1 MFNNYLEGS
10 LVLPGFIIIGTM
22 KGGTTSL
29 YRYLG
34 EHREVGISSEK
45 EINFFRTEEEFQ
57 KGQEWYKKLFAND
70 KKIVGEASPD
80 YTKRHLYPGVA
91 ERINSLLPNVKLIY
105 ILRDPL
111 ERIISHYV
119 HNYAQGRESKDL
131 NEILK
136 NPENKYN
143 LTSKYFY
150 QIEPYLTYFEP
161 KDILIIE
168 SEELRQNTK
177 KVVEQVL
184 QFIKVTPNFDSNIL
198 NREFHVSR
206 KKGRRTEI
214 EQILVKTFKNQ
225 ILKEVLKPFRPYFRK
240 LFKPKKIKRPAIDK
254 ENRILFLR
262 QFESDLKQ
270 LKNIFNFIP
279 GNWKI

>member
-1 MFNNYLEGS
+1 
-10 LVLPGFIIIGTM
+10 M

-131 NEILK
+131 NEIL
-136 NPENKYN
+136 
-143 LTSKYFY
+143 
-150 QIEPYLTYFEP
+150 
-161 KDILIIE
+161 
-168 SEELRQNTK
+168 
-177 KVVEQVL
+177 
-184 QFIKVTPNFDSNIL
+184 
-198 NREFHVSR
+198 
-206 KKGRRTEI
+206 
-214 EQILVKTFKNQ
+214 
-225 ILKEVLKPFRPYFRK
+225 
-240 LFKPKKIKRPAIDK
+240 
-254 ENRILFLR
+254 
-262 QFESDLKQ
+262 
-270 LKNIFNFIP
+270 
-279 GNWKI
+279 